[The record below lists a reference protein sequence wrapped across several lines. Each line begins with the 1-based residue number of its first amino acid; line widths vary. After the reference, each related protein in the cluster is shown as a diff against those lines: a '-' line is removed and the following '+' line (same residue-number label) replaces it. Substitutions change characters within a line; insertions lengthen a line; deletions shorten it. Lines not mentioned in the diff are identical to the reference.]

1 MCTIAFVMVCTMRLV
16 HVFKGH
22 HPVLVSI
29 SMPLTMDVHDI
40 EVLIS
45 YEVSTSALGRI
56 EFADRVAAL
65 KRKAAKRRERDP
77 ACGSW

>member
-1 MCTIAFVMVCTMRLV
+1 
-16 HVFKGH
+16 
-22 HPVLVSI
+22 
-29 SMPLTMDVHDI
+29 MPLTMDVHDI
-40 EVLIS
+40 EVLTS

-77 ACGSW
+77 ACGSSISEHRGGMIDKDDTLPLLDLAQI